1 MWAEDLGVG
10 YAGGAECV
18 DLVVRTKWVVAN
30 GARGGKGVDAE
41 NTRLVWTRCAP
52 ATVAEVID
60 KLIRKLVEAVAAPV
74 GW

>member
-10 YAGGAECV
+10 YARGAECV
-18 DLVVRTKWVVAN
+18 DLVVRTKWVVAK

-41 NTRLVWTRCAP
+41 NARLVWARCAP
-52 ATVAEVID
+52 ATIAEVID
-60 KLIRKLVEAVAAPV
+60 KLIRKLVETVAAPI